1 MIPPSAGSIYFLI
14 SASKN
19 NIFISSMSSV
29 YVNERSGQDA
39 TGFGSQEKPFQTAA
53 YAKLVAPEATI
64 FVDKENE
71 ETKQFEYVE
80 ISASALKKAKKG
92 AEGLKKK
99 QEKQAKQEQE
109 AAKKG
114 AEAAKKLS
122 ELELIE
128 ITEDSTLEAAQ
139 KIKLKSVADFV
150 GKRVAVRGWVHRL
163 RLQKGLGFVTL
174 RDGTGFLQTVLAGD
188 LAKARI
194 AYDLT
199 IESTILIKG
208 VIEKLPEGKS
218 APGGV
223 ELKADYFEIISL
235 APSGDDS
242 FTNKV
247 QEKADPSL
255 LLDQR
260 HLAMRGE
267 TLSSVFKVRAVLLA
281 AMRRFFSEEGL
292 TEVTPPC
299 MVQTQVEGGS
309 TLFKLDYYGEEAYL
323 TQSSQLY
330 LETCL
335 PALGDVFCVQESF
348 RAEKSHTRRHLS
360 EYTHVESELA
370 FLTFDEMLDHLE
382 RLFTTVVK
390 YVLEDPIAGPLVQKL
405 NPGFKVP
412 EMPFKRMAYV
422 DALEWLNE
430 HGIPNEDGE
439 KFKFGDDIAE
449 AAERKM
455 TDELNVPILLTR
467 FPVEIKSFYMKKCE
481 DDPRVTESVD
491 VLMPNVGE
499 VTGGSMRID
508 DYDELAAALK
518 RENLSQEDYYWF
530 MDLRKYGTCPHG
542 GYGLGTERIL
552 AWLCHRETVR
562 ECSLYPRFTG
572 RCKP

>member
-1 MIPPSAGSIYFLI
+1 MV
-14 SASKN
+14 
-19 NIFISSMSSV
+19 SV
-29 YVNERSGQDA
+29 YVNEK
-39 TGFGSQEKPFQTAA
+39 TGLDTADCGSQDKPYQTAA
-53 YAKLVAPEATI
+53 YAQLVSPDSAI
-64 FVDKENE
+64 LIYKENE
-71 ETKQFEYVE
+71 ETKEYEYVA

-92 AEGLKKK
+92 AEGLIKK
-99 QEKQAKQEQE
+99 QEKLAKQDQD
-109 AAKKG
+109 AAKKA
-114 AEAAKKLS
+114 AEASKKLS
-122 ELELIE
+122 ELHLVE
-128 ITEDSTLEAAQ
+128 ITENASLPAAE
-139 KIKLKSVADFV
+139 KIKLKSVGEFI

-163 RLQKGLGFVTL
+163 RMQKGVGFVTL
-174 RDGTGFLQTVLAGD
+174 RDGTGFLQSVLAGD
-188 LAKARI
+188 LAKSRI
-194 AYDLT
+194 ASELT

-223 ELKADYFEIISL
+223 ELKADFFEIIGL

-281 AMRRFFSEEGL
+281 AMRRFFAEEGL

-299 MVQTQVEGGS
+299 MVQNQVEGGS
-309 TLFKLDYYGEEAYL
+309 TLFKLDYYGEEAAL

-335 PALGDVFCVQESF
+335 PALGDVYCVQESF

-360 EYTHVESELA
+360 EYTHIESELA

-382 RLFTTVVK
+382 RLFTTVIK
-390 YVLEDPIAGPLVQKL
+390 YVVEDPVAGPLVQKL
-405 NPGFKVP
+405 NPSFVVP
-412 EMPFKRMAYV
+412 KMPFKRMAYV

-430 HGIPNEDGE
+430 HGIPNEEGE

-455 TDELNVPILLTR
+455 TDTLNVPILLTR
-467 FPVEIKSFYMKKCE
+467 FPAEIKAFYMKKCA

-499 VTGGSMRID
+499 VTGGSMRIES
-508 DYDELAAALK
+508 YDELAAALK
-518 RENLSQEDYYWF
+518 RENLSAEDYYWF
-530 MDLRKYGTCPHG
+530 MDLRKYGTCQHG

-552 AWLCHRETVR
+552 AWLCHRESVR